1 MFNVKKRLLSC
12 ILLLVMAVGMLA
24 ACNEGGKD
32 DPSADVSEG
41 ETFFGFSLPENI
53 EKYNGKKVKVLSTST
68 NDDWSYQIQPS
79 SNPLFSAESVSG
91 IVTAASE
98 RTRLVEQVFGIT
110 IEEQVVYTSNR
121 YGGEMYQ
128 RIISDLTIGGGD
140 YLFCLPASTEA
151 AMLAAEGVLR
161 DLTTVETLDITNEWW
176 SQSFNDQV
184 AIAGSVY
191 FTIGDIGYVNKNA
204 TLFVAFNKNMVEEK
218 HLLDDYGYSSFYEM
232 VDEGAWTQDVMFSMS
247 KAVYQDLNENNKSD
261 VGDIL
266 GFAQQ
271 DSVIACL
278 LSGAGET
285 IASPDADGYPSLTI
299 NNERAITIISEAQD
313 YLQNPQSG
321 FVSAND
327 YFNVS
332 SVPVSDVIVPEF
344 KSDRLLFLME
354 AVLNL
359 PLLRDMENDF
369 GVLPLPKYDEEQEE
383 YYSRIGAWS
392 CDTVC
397 IPTFVDGNDLELAG
411 YVLEALGA
419 ASRANLNRV
428 YYEQTL
434 QYQISRDDESMRML
448 DIIFESRIPDM
459 CEIYRWGTMY
469 SVVTGMYK
477 AGKDTF
483 ASAYEKA
490 EPGTLTAMEE
500 TIEIFKSLQKSN

>member
-1 MFNVKKRLLSC
+1 MKKRLFAC
-12 ILLLVMAVGMLA
+12 ILLLVMSVGILA
-24 ACNEGGKD
+24 ACNQGDKD
-32 DPSADVSEG
+32 DLSLDVSEG
-41 ETFFGFSLPENI
+41 DTFFGFDLPEDI
-53 EKYNGKKVKVLSTST
+53 EKFKGTTVKVLSTAT

-79 SNPLFSAESVSG
+79 SNPNFSADTASG
-91 IVTAASE
+91 IVTAAAE
-98 RTRLVEQVFGIT
+98 RTRLVEEKLGIT

-140 YLFCLPASTEA
+140 YLFCMPASTEA
-151 AMLAAEGVLR
+151 AMLSTEGVLR

-176 SQSFNDQV
+176 SQSFNEKV

-218 HLLDDYGYSSFYEM
+218 HLLDDYGYSSLYEM
-232 VDEGAWTQDVMFSMS
+232 VDDGAWTQDVLYSMS

-271 DSVIACL
+271 DGVIACL

-285 IASPDADGYPSLTI
+285 IATPDSDGYPSLTI
-299 NNERAITIISEAQD
+299 NNERAISLISDAQD
-313 YLQNPQSG
+313 FLQDNSSG
-321 FVSAND
+321 FISAND

-332 SVPVSDVIVPEF
+332 GVPVSDVIVPEF
-344 KSDRLLFLME
+344 KADRLLFLME

-359 PLLRDMENDF
+359 PLLRDMESDF
-369 GVLPLPKYDEEQEE
+369 GVLPTPKYDEEQEE
-383 YYSRIGAWS
+383 YYSRIGGWS
-392 CDTVC
+392 CDTIC
-397 IPTFVDGNDLELAG
+397 IPVFVEDEELELAG

-469 SVVTGMYK
+469 DTVIGMYK

-483 ASAYEKA
+483 VSAYEKA
-490 EPGTLTAMEE
+490 EPGTLAEMED
-500 TIEIFKSLQKSN
+500 TIELFKSLQESN

>member
-1 MFNVKKRLLSC
+1 MKKRLLVC

-24 ACNEGGKD
+24 SCNDGNAD
-32 DPSADVSEG
+32 DPSSDVSEG
-41 ETFFGFSLPENI
+41 ETFFGYTLPENI
-53 EKYNGKKVKVLSTST
+53 EEFKGTKVKVLTTST

-79 SNPLFSAESVSG
+79 SNPLYSADTASG
-91 IVTAASE
+91 IVTAAAE
-98 RTRLVEQVFGIT
+98 RTRLVEQTFGIT

-128 RIISDLTIGGGD
+128 HIISDLTVGGGD
-140 YLFCLPASTEA
+140 YLFCMPASTEA
-151 AMLAAEGVLR
+151 AMLSTEGVLR
-161 DLTTVETLDITNEWW
+161 DLVTVETLDITNEWW
-176 SQSFNDQV
+176 SQSFNEKV

-191 FTIGDIGYVNKNA
+191 FTVGDIGYVNKNA

-218 HLLDDYGYSSFYEM
+218 HLLDDFGYSSLYEM
-232 VDEGAWTQDVMFSMS
+232 VDDGAWTQDVMFAMS

-271 DSVIACL
+271 DGVIACL

-285 IASPDADGYPSLTI
+285 IATPDSDGYPSLTI
-299 NNERAITIISEAQD
+299 NNERAISLISDAQD
-313 YLQNPQSG
+313 FLQNPQSG
-321 FVSAND
+321 FISAND

-332 SVPVSDVIVPEF
+332 GVPVADVIVPEF
-344 KSDRLLFLME
+344 KADRLLFLME

-369 GVLPLPKYDEEQEE
+369 GVLPTPKYDKEQEE
-383 YYSRIGAWS
+383 YYSRIGGWS

-397 IPTFVDGNDLELAG
+397 IPVFVEDKDLELAG

-469 SVVTGMYK
+469 DTVIGMYK

-490 EPGTLTAMEE
+490 EPGTLAEMEE